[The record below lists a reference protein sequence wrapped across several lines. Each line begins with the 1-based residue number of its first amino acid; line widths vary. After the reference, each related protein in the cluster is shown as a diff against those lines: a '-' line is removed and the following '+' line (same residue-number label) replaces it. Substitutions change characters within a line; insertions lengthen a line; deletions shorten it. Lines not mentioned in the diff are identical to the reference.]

1 MLFLRKIRGELNGLL
16 QPCKGTDEVKAHGVA
31 FEEKYGQS
39 IWGCCTIYTHETFSS
54 LYNAHLQRCIE
65 NEEMQEADDN
75 RKPGIL
81 TEIDSCG
88 NLKDFEELIAFVNR
102 VMPDDG
108 PIVWALG
115 EKGMELGHPDYLDD
129 GGMP

>member
-1 MLFLRKIRGELNGLL
+1 MLQTRAIRAELNKVL
-16 QPCKGTDEVKAHGVA
+16 QSRRTVAEVQADGRD
-31 FEEKYGQS
+31 FEKKYGQS
-39 IWGCCTIYTHETFSS
+39 IWGSTTIYTHETFAD
-54 LYNAHLQRCIE
+54 LYNSHLQRCIE
-65 NEEMQEADDN
+65 NEEMQEADDR

-88 NLKDFEELIAFVNR
+88 NLKDFEELAAFVNR

-108 PIVWALG
+108 PTVWALG
-115 EKGMELGHPDYLDD
+115 EKGMELGHVDYLDD

>member
-1 MLFLRKIRGELNGLL
+1 MLQIRAIRASLNKLL
-16 QPCKGTDEVKAHGVA
+16 QPCTTVEQIKRGGVEFEAEHGP
-31 FEEKYGQS
+31 S
-39 IWGCCTIYTHETFSS
+39 IWGCMGIYSHETFADV
-54 LYNAHLQRCIE
+54 YNSHLQRCIE

-81 TEIDSCG
+81 TEIDTCG
-88 NLKDFEELIAFVNR
+88 NLKDFEELIAFANR

-108 PIVWALG
+108 PVVWALG
-115 EKGMELGHPDYLDD
+115 EKGLELGHVDYLDD